1 MLKTFILFML
11 LNPHSNLASNIQT
24 QTFATLAQCNAVK
37 ERLLSRRPWS
47 GTVSNAFCI
56 ADRED

>member
-11 LNPHSNLASNIQT
+11 LNSQYNGSNIQT
-24 QTFATLAQCNAVK
+24 QTFATLAQCNTVK
-37 ERLLSRRPWS
+37 ERLLTRRPWS